1 MHKLQG
7 VMHDTCNTANKTA
20 HLGKVLRETS
30 GQLFYGY
37 DEWETRVEEDKPWFD
52 FLCGNHTKNLPMD
65 EFNKVYNIYTYVKLL
80 LLNQQPYL
88 HQEFDAYLRRKL
100 DEDIAALTA
109 EYGSNT
115 RVDASGVLLLR
126 SLCKLTH
133 KGE

>member
-1 MHKLQG
+1 LHKLQG